1 MDPRDLLRIA
11 EMLASGALGE
21 GRGRPRQSELRR
33 AVSTAYYALFHLLAA
48 CCADL
53 LIGASPAV
61 RRGPAWERAY
71 RALGHGFAR
80 DQFRNAAQMRQFS
93 RPLLD
98 FADLFVLMQ
107 SEREKAD
114 YNPNVEFLRFQ
125 VLQLIAESRQKIDAF
140 DAVPS
145 SERRAFA
152 AHALLRAR

>member
-11 EMLASGALGE
+11 ERLASGTLGE
-21 GRGRPRQSELRR
+21 GRGRPRQAELRR
-33 AVSTAYYALFHLLAA
+33 AVSTAYYALFHTLAA

-53 LIGASPAV
+53 LIGSSSAV

-71 RALGHGFAR
+71 RALSHGFAR
-80 DQFRNAAQMRQFS
+80 DQFRNTARMAQFPG
-93 RPLLD
+93 PLLD
-98 FADLFVLMQ
+98 FAEQFIFMQ

-114 YNPNVEFLRFQ
+114 YDPNAEFSRLLTLHL
-125 VLQLIAESRQKIDAF
+125 VGESRRKMEAF
-140 DAVPS
+140 NAAPK